1 MKLTQLIVSAT
12 FVFAASSAFAA
23 DPQMPST
30 SMPSSSDMMNKA
42 GNMAKTELEAVKT
55 AMKDCMAT
63 DKTGKSCG
71 EVGMSKCKEKMGDSE
86 CTKIVAQAK
95 QQLKIK

>member
-12 FVFAASSAFAA
+12 FVFATSSAFAA
-23 DPQMPST
+23 DPQMPS
-30 SMPSSSDMMNKA
+30 SMPNSSDMMNKA
-42 GNMAKTELEAVKT
+42 GTMAKTELEAVKT

-63 DKTGKSCG
+63 DKTGKSCS
-71 EVGMSKCKEKMGDSE
+71 EVGMNKCKEKMGDAE
-86 CTKIVAQAK
+86 CTKLVAQAK